1 MTTDPLQVWTDGT
14 GGTPVCAFTQINLTA
29 AKAANEEATSHPDGT
44 PIDEY
49 LNGNLARESVQPAGV
64 QGILTGEYPDFFMN
78 YYTREGA
85 ALLMT
90 SPVWDPG
97 DP

>member
-1 MTTDPLQVWTDGT
+1 MTTDPLQIWTDGT

-29 AKAANEEATSHPDGT
+29 AEAANDAATALPDGT

-64 QGILTGEYPDFFMN
+64 QGILTGKYPDFFMN

-97 DP
+97 EP

>member
-1 MTTDPLQVWTDGT
+1 VTTTPFQVWTDGT

-29 AKAANEEATSHPDGT
+29 ASAANDNATENDGT

-49 LNGNLARESVQPAGV
+49 LNGNLARESVSPAGTM
-64 QGILTGEYPDFFMN
+64 GILTGEYPDFFMN

-85 ALLMT
+85 ALLMQN
-90 SPVWDPG
+90 PVWNPG